1 MDAESTPDG
10 QGYYGYHR
18 RRSTYYGV
26 IDYNKL
32 LRDAQKRNRV
42 FFERLNILGNR

>member
-1 MDAESTPDG
+1 MDAENTPDQ

-18 RRSTYYGV
+18 RRRVYYEV

-42 FFERLNILGNR
+42 FFERLNILCNH